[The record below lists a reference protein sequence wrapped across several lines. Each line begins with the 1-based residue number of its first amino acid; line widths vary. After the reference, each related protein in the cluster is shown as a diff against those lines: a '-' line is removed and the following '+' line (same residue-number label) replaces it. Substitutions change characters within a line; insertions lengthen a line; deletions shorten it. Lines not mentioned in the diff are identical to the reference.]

1 MKRLFGMPRFINLAV
16 LVVLFSL
23 VVMSCGSLLSSLS
36 SSSSSSSSP
45 TPAGPGNP
53 SANATGGGSLSVVQG
68 DTSWVGYSW
77 YTQIPSKDFTVVD
90 IVVVRN
96 VDTPTAALMN
106 EASKIKAD
114 DIIHVRIDSEKVKND
129 TVVLAASAVAIKYA
143 PKLYV
148 GGSESG
154 SGGYGSGAVKWSR
167 YTTIPHKDY
176 TVIGIVIVDCKDSK
190 TPSADLMTKAK
201 EMGAHDVINI
211 LVDTKDKKVVSAS
224 GTAIKYTNAIV
235 DEDSI
240 SKVSVR

>member
-23 VVMSCGSLLSSLS
+23 VVMSCGSLLANLT
-36 SSSSSSSSP
+36 SSSSSP
-45 TPAGPGNP
+45 IPSEPGIP
-53 SANATGGGSLSVVQG
+53 SANAADGGSLSVVQG
-68 DTSWVGYSW
+68 NTSWVGYSW

-96 VDTPTAALMN
+96 VNTPTAALMN

-114 DIIHVRIDSEKVKND
+114 GIIHVRIDSEKEK
-129 TVVLAASAVAIKYA
+129 TVVLAASAIAIKYA
-143 PKLYV
+143 PKLYT

-154 SGGYGSGAVKWSR
+154 NEGYGSGAVKWSR

-176 TVIGIVIVDCKDSK
+176 TVVGIVTVDCKDSR

-224 GTAIKYTNAIV
+224 GTAIKYTSAIV
-235 DEDSI
+235 EEGSI
-240 SKVSVR
+240 SKVIVR

>member
-23 VVMSCGSLLSSLS
+23 VVMSCGSLLASLT
-36 SSSSSSSSP
+36 SSSSSP
-45 TPAGPGNP
+45 TPPPGGTGGAGG
-53 SANATGGGSLSVVQG
+53 AGGGSLSVVQG

-77 YTQIPSKDFTVVD
+77 YTQVPSKDFTVVD

-96 VDTPTAALMN
+96 VDTPTAALMS
-106 EASKIKAD
+106 EAGKLKAD
-114 DIIHVRIDSEKVKND
+114 DIIHVRIDSEKVKNE

-154 SGGYGSGAVKWSR
+154 SESYGSGAVEWSR

-176 TVIGIVIVDCKDSK
+176 TVVGIVSVDCRNSR
-190 TPSADLMTKAK
+190 TPSADLMMKAK
-201 EMGAHDVINI
+201 EIGAHDVINV
-211 LVDTKDKKVVSAS
+211 LVDTKDKKVIGAS
-224 GTAIKYTNAIV
+224 GTAIKYTSAIV

-240 SKVSVR
+240 SRVSVR

>member
-23 VVMSCGSLLSSLS
+23 VVMSCGSLLANLT
-36 SSSSSSSSP
+36 SSSSSP
-45 TPAGPGNP
+45 IPSEPGIP
-53 SANATGGGSLSVVQG
+53 SANAADGGSLSVVQG
-68 DTSWVGYSW
+68 STSWVGYSW

-106 EASKIKAD
+106 EASKLKAD

>member
-114 DIIHVRIDSEKVKND
+114 GIIHVRIDSEKEK
-129 TVVLAASAVAIKYA
+129 TVVLAASAIAIKYA
-143 PKLYV
+143 PKLYT

-154 SGGYGSGAVKWSR
+154 NEGYGSGAVKWSR

-176 TVIGIVIVDCKDSK
+176 TVVGIVTVDCKDSR

-224 GTAIKYTNAIV
+224 GTAIKYTSAIV
-235 DEDSI
+235 EEGSI
-240 SKVSVR
+240 SKVIVR